1 VLLFSSP
8 NIVINNKEVLIL
20 HSRCL
25 HLRQLDQEE
34 DDPQMMLK
42 MPYKSVR
49 IAVGN
54 FHCHSSRLR
63 VVGSLEPVT
72 FVLSEALK
80 RVPKVSYS
88 IMKLFIP
95 LTSYPQRHLINFC
108 PYPRD
113 TITTTTI
120 NPEDDLIDY

>member
-1 VLLFSSP
+1 M
-8 NIVINNKEVLIL
+8 LIL

-80 RVPKVSYS
+80 RVPKVSYHHEA
-88 IMKLFIP
+88 FYP
-95 LTSYPQRHLINFC
+95 LNFLS
-108 PYPRD
+108 P
-113 TITTTTI
+113 TAF
-120 NPEDDLIDY
+120 N

>member
-1 VLLFSSP
+1 MSTSRVVVFFSQHC
-8 NIVINNKEVLIL
+8 NNKEVLIL

-80 RVPKVSYS
+80 RVPKVSYHHEAFGT
-88 IMKLFIP
+88 LFSASDR
-95 LTSYPQRHLINFC
+95 TKVTGSK
-108 PYPRD
+108 
-113 TITTTTI
+113 
-120 NPEDDLIDY
+120 

>member
-1 VLLFSSP
+1 M
-8 NIVINNKEVLIL
+8 LI
-20 HSRCL
+20 HQCL
-25 HLRQLDQEE
+25 HLRYLDQEE

-80 RVPKVSYS
+80 RVPKVSYHHEA
-88 IMKLFIP
+88 FYP
-95 LTSYPQRHLINFC
+95 LNFLSPTAFNFC

-113 TITTTTI
+113 TITTITI

>member
-1 VLLFSSP
+1 MSTSRVVVFFSQHC
-8 NIVINNKEVLIL
+8 NNKEVLIKMSSPSPAG
-20 HSRCL
+20 SRK
-25 HLRQLDQEE
+25 

-80 RVPKVSYS
+80 RVPKVSYHHEA
-88 IMKLFIP
+88 FIP